1 MTYGDEEFIPAVE
14 GEEDVPNYP
23 TAFGITFTPRVS
35 GITFG
40 ILGVLGAAYMLVNFA
55 LPAWEQVQQ
64 LQSTVKDKKS
74 QVANQENIEKQLEA
88 SKEDLEKAK
97 QQSQKVLS
105 LFADEQSLNTLLL
118 DLNNRVKASNGQ
130 IVLYEPEANGATPV
144 TDGSLGTEVNG
155 KLKRKK
161 IGVELEGNYA
171 QIQSIMRGF
180 ERLQALLLVKDF
192 TAKLTQDREVQI
204 DPNTN
209 LVTSAK
215 PPTITTSMTLEA
227 LLPLNE
233 QEKQEAEAAAAQAQQ
248 TKK

>member
-1 MTYGDEEFIPAVE
+1 MTYADEEFLPVVE
-14 GEEDVPNYP
+14 GEEEAANYP

-35 GITFG
+35 GITIA
-40 ILGVLGAAYMLVNFA
+40 ILGILGAAYMLVNFA
-55 LPAWEQVQQ
+55 WPAWQQVQE
-64 LQSTVKDKKS
+64 LQTTVNEKETRLDG
-74 QVANQENIEKQLEA
+74 QEEIEKQLDA
-88 SKEDLEKAK
+88 SKVELEKAK
-97 QQSQKVLS
+97 QKSQKVLG

-118 DLNNRVKASNGQ
+118 DLNNRVKASNGE
-130 IVLYEPEANGATPV
+130 IILYEPEENGAIPV
-144 TDGSLGTEVNG
+144 TDGSLGKEVDG

-171 QIQSIMRGF
+171 QIRSIMRGF

-192 TAKLTQDREVQI
+192 TAELTEDLEVQI

-215 PPTITTSMTLEA
+215 SPTIKTKMTLEA

-233 QEKQEAEAAAAQAQQ
+233 QEKKAAEAAAQAQQ
-248 TKK
+248 AQK

>member
-1 MTYGDEEFIPAVE
+1 MTYADEEFIPAVE
-14 GEEDVPNYP
+14 GEEEAPSYP

-35 GITFG
+35 GIAFA
-40 ILGVLGAAYMLVNFA
+40 ILGIAGAAYMLMNFA
-55 LPAWEQVQQ
+55 LPAWEQVQE
-64 LQSTVKDKKS
+64 LQNTVNVKKNT
-74 QVANQENIEKQLEA
+74 VNNQGDIEKQLEA
-88 SKEDLEKAK
+88 AKKDLDKAK

-118 DLNNRVKASNGQ
+118 DLNNRVEASNGK
-130 IVLYEPEANGATPV
+130 IVLYEPEANGAIPV
-144 TDGSLGTEVNG
+144 TDGSLGAEVDG

-171 QIQSIMRGF
+171 EIQSIMRGF

-192 TAKLTQDREVQI
+192 TAKLTEDREVQI

-215 PPTITTSMTLEA
+215 PPKLTTSMTLEA

-233 QEKQEAEAAAAQAQQ
+233 QEKQAAEASAAEAQQ
-248 TKK
+248 QKK

>member
-1 MTYGDEEFIPAVE
+1 MTYADEEFLPAGE
-14 GEEDVPNYP
+14 GEEEASSYP

-35 GITFG
+35 GITIA
-40 ILGVLGAAYMLVNFA
+40 ILGILGAAYMMVNFA
-55 LPAWEQVQQ
+55 WPAWQQVQE
-64 LQSTVKDKKS
+64 LQGTV
-74 QVANQENIEKQLEA
+74 NQKQSRLEGKEDIEKQLDA
-88 SKEDLEKAK
+88 SKVQLEQAK
-97 QQSQKVLS
+97 QKSQRVLG

-130 IVLYEPEANGATPV
+130 IVLYEPEENGAIPV

-161 IGVELEGNYA
+161 IGVEVEGNYA
-171 QIQSIMRGF
+171 QIRSIMRGF

-192 TAKLTQDREVQI
+192 TAELTEDREVQI

-215 PPTITTSMTLEA
+215 PPTIKTKMTLEA

-233 QEKQEAEAAAAQAQQ
+233 EEKKQAEAAAKAQPAQP
-248 TKK
+248 

>member
-1 MTYGDEEFIPAVE
+1 MTYADEEFLPAVE
-14 GEEDVPNYP
+14 GEQEASSYP

-35 GITFG
+35 GITFA
-40 ILGVLGAAYMLVNFA
+40 ILGILGAAYLFVNFA
-55 LPAWEQVQQ
+55 WPAWQQVQE
-64 LQSTVKDKKS
+64 LQGTVDQKQSKLE
-74 QVANQENIEKQLEA
+74 QQEQIEKQLQA
-88 SKEDLEKAK
+88 SKVELEKAK
-97 QQSQKVLS
+97 QKSQRVLG
-105 LFADEQSLNTLLL
+105 LFANEQSLNTLLL
-118 DLNNRVKASNGQ
+118 ALNDRVKASNGQ
-130 IVLYEPEANGATPV
+130 IVLYEPKEEGATPV
-144 TDGSLGTEVNG
+144 TDGSLGAEVNG

-192 TAKLTQDREVQI
+192 TAELTEDREVQI

-215 PPTITTSMTLEA
+215 APNIKTKMTLEA

-233 QEKQEAEAAAAQAQQ
+233 EEKKQAQAAAQAQPAQ
-248 TKK
+248 Q